1 MTFHSICSSLT
12 RYGKWMIVCGA
23 LGWLAPSSIAQ
34 TRLFQTGDASGFPY
48 RIPAITTVSNGQL
61 VALSDRRPCGADI
74 GYGRVDILGRTSD
87 DNGATWSKPFN
98 VLVGSGNGADAGYG
112 DACLVADA
120 KRKEMLLV
128 CVSGNVP
135 YWKSTVDHSQ
145 RFMVTHGHWD
155 KKSKSWQWDA
165 PTDLTNHIYRELLG
179 GRVNGLFMGSGRIC
193 QSKQVKVG
201 DYYRVYGALCTHK
214 GNFVLYSDD
223 FGRSWKVLG
232 SDVESC
238 APKGDEPKC
247 EELPDGS
254 VLLSSRKYGGRYFNI
269 FKYTDPKTAQGSW
282 GMPVDSREVEGG
294 ISNEG
299 TPTDGEILIAKVKNA
314 DGKRVSVA
322 LQSVPAGPKRSNVT
336 IYWKELAEASDY
348 DTPVHFASDWDGKY
362 QVSYATSAYS
372 TMTLQEDGRIGF
384 YWEEYEK
391 GNGYDMFY
399 QALTIEEIT
408 GGKLK

>member
-1 MTFHSICSSLT
+1 MTLNSFFSTLTQYGREFVMCS
-12 RYGKWMIVCGA
+12 A
-23 LGWLAPSSIAQ
+23 LGLLATTTVAQ

-48 RIPAITTVSNGQL
+48 RIPAIATVSNGQL
-61 VALSDRRPCGADI
+61 IALSDRRPCGADI

-98 VLVGSGNGADAGYG
+98 VLVGSGSGIDAGYG

-120 KRKEMLLV
+120 KRKELLLV
-128 CVSGNVP
+128 CVSGDVP
-135 YWKSTVDHSQ
+135 YWKSTVEHSQ

-155 KKSKSWQWDA
+155 KKSKVWKWDE

-193 QSKQVKVG
+193 QSKLVKVG

-223 FGRSWKVLG
+223 FGRSWNVLG

-269 FKYTDPKTAQGSW
+269 YKYEDVKTAKGAW
-282 GMPVDSREVEGG
+282 GEAVDTREVKGG

-299 TPTDGEILIAKVKNA
+299 TPTDGEILITKVKNA
-314 DGKRVSVA
+314 EGKRTYVA
-322 LQSVPAGPKRSNVT
+322 LQSVPAGPKRTNVT
-336 IYWKELAEASDY
+336 IYWKELSDLKDY
-348 DTPVHFASDWDGKY
+348 DTPENFASAWDGSY
-362 QVSYATSAYS
+362 QVSYTTSAYS
-372 TMTLQEDGRIGF
+372 TMTLQKDGRIGF
-384 YWEEYEK
+384 YWEEYVK

-408 GGKLK
+408 GGILK